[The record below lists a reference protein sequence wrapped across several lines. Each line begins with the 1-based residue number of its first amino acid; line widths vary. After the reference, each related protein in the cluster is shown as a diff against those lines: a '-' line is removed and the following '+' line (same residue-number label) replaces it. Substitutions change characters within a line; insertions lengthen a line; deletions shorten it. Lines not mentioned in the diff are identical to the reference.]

1 MDRRW
6 IIPPP
11 VGVYGAKAMYTLRF
25 DGLFR
30 SFNGGTVSTDSAGF
44 LCYGWLI
51 SRQDVLIAQG
61 HGVFARCKDASSNVA
76 EYLAL
81 IEGLDAMSDFGLEDE
96 AIKIFGDAKSIIDQ
110 MNGSAGVSSESIWP
124 LYLRAR
130 QLSRRFINLKWAWT
144 PRKNNKAADWL
155 TRRAMRQI
163 RSDQSSYQAA
173 LRAARTQTGNKC
185 RSARLL
191 PLIDLRIFQPAS
203 AIGLSAGSF
212 NPLPSLNTTL

>member
-1 MDRRW
+1 
-6 IIPPP
+6 
-11 VGVYGAKAMYTLRF
+11 MYTLRF

-30 SFNGGTVSTDSAGF
+30 SFSITNVTNDSAGF

-51 SRQDVLIAQG
+51 SRQETLIAQG

-81 IEGLDAMSDFGLEDE
+81 IEGLDAMCDLGLEDE
-96 AIKIFGDAKSIIDQ
+96 PIKIFGDAKSIIDQ
-110 MNGSAGVSSESIWP
+110 MNGLAGVSSESIWP

-130 QLSRRFINLKWAWT
+130 QLSKRFINLKWIWT

-163 RSDQSSYQAA
+163 RSDQRSYQAA
-173 LRAARTQTGNKC
+173 LKAALTHNGNQR
-185 RSARLL
+185 RSTRLL
-191 PLIDLRIFQPAS
+191 PLIDLRIFQP
-203 AIGLSAGSF
+203 LSPGNGNSGSF
-212 NPLPSLNTTL
+212 TPLPNFNMAL

>member
-1 MDRRW
+1 
-6 IIPPP
+6 
-11 VGVYGAKAMYTLRF
+11 MYTLRF

-30 SFNGGTVSTDSAGF
+30 SFSGTNIPNDSAGF

-81 IEGLDAMSDFGLEDE
+81 IEGLDAMGDLGLDDDP
-96 AIKIFGDAKSIIDQ
+96 IKIFGDAKSIIDQ
-110 MNGSAGVSSESIWP
+110 MNGLAGVSSESILP

-130 QLSRRFINLKWAWT
+130 QLSKQFINLKWIWT
-144 PRKNNKAADWL
+144 PRKYNKAADWL

-163 RSDQSSYQAA
+163 RSDQHSYQAA
-173 LRAARTQTGNKC
+173 LRAAQTQTGNSR

-191 PLIDLRIFQPAS
+191 PLIDLRIFQPVSPGQGA
-203 AIGLSAGSF
+203 AGGF
-212 NPLPSLNTTL
+212 NPLPNLNLAL